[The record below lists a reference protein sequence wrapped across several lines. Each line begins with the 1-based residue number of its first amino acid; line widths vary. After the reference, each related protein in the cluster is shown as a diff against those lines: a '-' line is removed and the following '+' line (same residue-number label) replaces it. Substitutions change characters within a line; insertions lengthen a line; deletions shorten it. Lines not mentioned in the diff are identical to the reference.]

1 MALGITTVSRMFNY
15 NKKRENTLYLIIDH
29 TGTSPN
35 IELDA
40 TNIHNRDRAK
50 GFYGNRYH
58 YIITRSGEV
67 QTGRPLDRISPLTG
81 VLDQQAITVCLVGGK
96 DLEGN
101 PEDNFT
107 DQQKQALRELITV
120 SRNSHP
126 NIEVLGRREVKR
138 QRTSGPALNL
148 DPFK

>member
-1 MALGITTVSRMFNY
+1 MFNY
-15 NKKRENTLYLIIDH
+15 NKKRDNTLYLIIDH

-35 IELDA
+35 IDLDA

-50 GFYGNRYH
+50 GFFGCRYH
-58 YIITRSGEV
+58 YVITRDGET
-67 QTGRPLDRISPLTG
+67 QEGRTLDRVSPLTG
-81 VLDQQAITVCLVGGK
+81 VLDHNSITVCLVGGK

-120 SRNSHP
+120 TRNLHP

-138 QRTSGPALNL
+138 QRTSGPALDL
-148 DPFK
+148 DLFR